1 MSSKSY
7 QEILRELRED
17 RDLTQNDVAMVL
29 NTTQQMYSRYETGSI
44 EMPSRHLVRLADLYH
59 TSSDYLLGRT
69 DSPSL

>member
-1 MSSKSY
+1 MK
-7 QEILRELRED
+7 QICRRLRLLRTEN
-17 RDLTQNDVAMVL
+17 RLTQQNIADFL
-29 NTTQQMYSRYETGSI
+29 GTTQQMYSRYETGSI